1 MFVFKTIQLVCSC
14 SRNWTGR
21 PQQQNMF
28 YADNKGKQNKETSP
42 NRNVHA
48 PESRE
53 QLYQCGWAGSLPQ
66 ESDFWPCGTAVEIVS
81 ALQLNAQYFF

>member
-1 MFVFKTIQLVCSC
+1 
-14 SRNWTGR
+14 
-21 PQQQNMF
+21 MF

-53 QLYQCGWAGSLPQ
+53 QLYQCGWAGSLSQ
-66 ESDFWPCGTAVEIVS
+66 ESDFWPCGTAVEIIS